1 MEQIDSEVQL
11 HDIPEGKEE
20 APKLHLVCL
29 PGSKRLTQYIFLDYL
44 NLVCSL
50 TIAKLQVV

>member
-29 PGSKRLTQYIFLDYL
+29 PGSKRLTQYIFLY
-44 NLVCSL
+44 
-50 TIAKLQVV
+50 